1 VNQEAQAL
9 PRFSPHPVPLA
20 SLPVAVL
27 MQRRVLQ
34 HRWADEAW
42 AAVAVLK
49 DDGGAASVQEVSR
62 NERGETWLVPG
73 LTLDLFLDEN
83 EGYHENW
90 TAAEP
95 KVFVLWRME
104 AGRAMPQRA
113 SVSYVDGTRMFDS
126 GESADGVL
134 MGPEIH
140 AWLGDYLRRNY
151 VPRAPGGEAR
161 HGKRRRS

>member
-1 VNQEAQAL
+1 MNPAAQAVPL
-9 PRFSPHPVPLA
+9 FSPQPIPLA
-20 SLPVAVL
+20 SLPIAVM

-42 AAVAVLK
+42 AAVAVLR
-49 DDGGAASVQEVSR
+49 DHGGFAPVEPLVSS
-62 NERGETWLVPG
+62 EQGETWLVTG
-73 LTLDLFLDEN
+73 LHLELFLDEN

-104 AGRAMPQRA
+104 EGRAVPSRA

-134 MGPEIH
+134 MAPDIH
-140 AWLGDYLRRNY
+140 AWLGDYLRRHY
-151 VPRAPGGEAR
+151 VPREPGGEAR